1 MIDYGAGAFGRT
13 AYGQW
18 TDRTDGAAAI
28 IAAATTVSIGGATLG
43 GSGTVT
49 ALSTTSNVSADRIK
63 DGAATVS
70 SDSGSLYGVGSYG
83 SSDFGSDFGVIT
95 VNWERIRLGD
105 GTASASMTPALAV
118 EIIYQ
123 SDGTVTATTT
133 TSADSDVVVN
143 GDGTAAA
150 AASLAAVNYLRIR
163 KASGSTAPVATV
175 TASGRHKWQDITS
188 STGGAWDGEVDADV
202 TWTNLTAPSKTWT
215 ELESPYR

>member
-28 IAAATTVSIGGATLG
+28 IAAATTVSIGGATFG

-49 ALSTTSNVSADRIK
+49 ALATTSNVSADRII
-63 DGAATVS
+63 DGAATIS
-70 SDSGSLYGVGSYG
+70 SDSGSIYGLGSYG

-95 VNWERIRLGD
+95 VNWERIRLGE
-105 GTASASMTPALAV
+105 GTASASVTPTVVAK
-118 EIIYQ
+118 IIYQ

-133 TSADSDVVVN
+133 TSADSDVIVN
-143 GDGTAAA
+143 GQGSADAT
-150 AASLAAVNYLRIR
+150 ASLAAVNYLRVRNVDGTVIP
-163 KASGSTAPVATV
+163 SATF

-188 STGGAWDGEVDADV
+188 STGGAWENEVDTPV
-202 TWTNLTAPSKTWT
+202 VWT

>member
-1 MIDYGAGAFGRT
+1 MIDYGAGAYGRT

-28 IAAATTVSIGGATLG
+28 IATATTVSIGGATFG

-49 ALSTTSNVSADRIK
+49 AVSITSNVSADRIK
-63 DGAATVS
+63 DGSATVS
-70 SDSGSLYGVGSYG
+70 SDSGSLYGLGAYG
-83 SSDFGSDFGVIT
+83 SSDFGSDFGVMT
-95 VNWERIRLGD
+95 VNWERIRLGE
-105 GTASASMTPALAV
+105 GTASASVTPALAV

-123 SDGTVTATTT
+123 VDGTVTATTT

-150 AASLAAVNYLRIR
+150 LATSTIAYLRVR
-163 KASGSTAPVATV
+163 KVSGSTAPVATA

-202 TWTNLTAPSKTWT
+202 TWTNLTTPSKTWT

>member
-28 IAAATTVSIGGATLG
+28 IAAATTVSIGGATFG

-49 ALSTTSNVSADRIK
+49 ALATTSNVSADRII
-63 DGAATVS
+63 DGAATIS
-70 SDSGSLYGVGSYG
+70 SDSGSLYGLGSYG

-95 VNWERIRLGD
+95 VNWERIRLGE
-105 GTASASMTPALAV
+105 GTASASVTPTVVAK
-118 EIIYQ
+118 IIYQ
-123 SDGTVTATTT
+123 ADGTVTATTT
-133 TSADSDVVVN
+133 TSADSDVIVN
-143 GDGTAAA
+143 GQGSADAI
-150 AASLAAVNYLRIR
+150 ASLAAVNYLRIR
-163 KASGSTAPVATV
+163 NVDGTAIPSATF

-188 STGGAWDGEVDADV
+188 STGGAWENEVDTPV
-202 TWTNLTAPSKTWT
+202 VWT

>member
-1 MIDYGAGAFGRT
+1 MIDYGAGAYGRT

-28 IAAATTVSIGGATLG
+28 IAAATTVSIGGATFG

-49 ALSTTSNVSADRIK
+49 ALATTSNVSADRII
-63 DGAATVS
+63 DGAATIS
-70 SDSGSLYGVGSYG
+70 SDSGSLYGLGSYG

-95 VNWERIRLGD
+95 VNWERIRLGE
-105 GTASASMTPALAV
+105 GTASASVTPTVVAK
-118 EIIYQ
+118 IIYQ
-123 SDGTVTATTT
+123 ADGTVTANTT

-150 AASLAAVNYLRIR
+150 IASLAAVNYLRIR
-163 KASGSTAPVATV
+163 NVDGTAIPSATF

-188 STGGAWDGEVDADV
+188 STGGAWENEVDTPV
-202 TWTNLTAPSKTWT
+202 VWT

>member
-1 MIDYGAGAFGRT
+1 MIDYGAGAYGRT

-49 ALSTTSNVSADRIK
+49 ALATTSNVSADRII
-63 DGAATVS
+63 DGAATIS
-70 SDSGSLYGVGSYG
+70 SDSGSIYGLGSYG

-95 VNWERIRLGD
+95 VNWERIRLGE
-105 GTASASMTPALAV
+105 GTASASVTPTVVAK
-118 EIIYQ
+118 IIYQ
-123 SDGTVTATTT
+123 ADGTVTANTT

-150 AASLAAVNYLRIR
+150 IASLAAVNYLRIR
-163 KASGSTAPVATV
+163 NVDGTAIPSATF

-188 STGGAWDGEVDADV
+188 STGGAWENEVDTPV
-202 TWTNLTAPSKTWT
+202 VWT

>member
-1 MIDYGAGAFGRT
+1 MIDYGAGAYGRT

-49 ALSTTSNVSADRIK
+49 ALATTSNVSADRII
-63 DGAATVS
+63 DGAATIS
-70 SDSGSLYGVGSYG
+70 SDSGSIYGLGSYG

-95 VNWERIRLGD
+95 VNWERIRLGE
-105 GTASASMTPALAV
+105 GTASASVTPTVVAK
-118 EIIYQ
+118 IIYQ

-133 TSADSDVVVN
+133 TSADSDVIVN
-143 GDGTAAA
+143 GQGSADAT
-150 AASLAAVNYLRIR
+150 ASLAAVNYLRIR
-163 KASGSTAPVATV
+163 KASGSTAPVATF

-188 STGGAWDGEVDADV
+188 ATGGAWENEVDTPV
-202 TWTNLTAPSKTWT
+202 VWT

>member
-1 MIDYGAGAFGRT
+1 MIDYGAGAYGRT

-49 ALSTTSNVSADRIK
+49 AVSITSNVSADRII
-63 DGAATVS
+63 DGASTIS
-70 SDSGSLYGVGSYG
+70 SDSGSLYGLGTFG
-83 SSDFGSDFGVIT
+83 QSDFGSDYGSMS
-95 VNWERIRLGD
+95 VNWERIRLGE
-105 GTASASMTPALAV
+105 GTASASVTPTVVAK
-118 EIIYQ
+118 IIYQ
-123 SDGTVTATTT
+123 ADGTVTATTT

-163 KASGSTAPVATV
+163 KASGSTAPVATF

-202 TWTNLTAPSKTWT
+202 TWTNLTTPSKTWT
-215 ELESPYR
+215 ELDSPYR

>member
-1 MIDYGAGAFGRT
+1 MIDYGAGAYGRT

-28 IAAATTVSIGGATLG
+28 IAAATTVSIGGATFG

-49 ALSTTSNVSADRIK
+49 ALATTSNVSADRII
-63 DGAATVS
+63 DGAATIS
-70 SDSGSLYGVGSYG
+70 SDSGSIYGLGSYG

-95 VNWERIRLGD
+95 VNWERIRLGE
-105 GTASASMTPALAV
+105 GTASASVTPTVVAK
-118 EIIYQ
+118 IIYQ
-123 SDGTVTATTT
+123 ADGTVTANTT

-150 AASLAAVNYLRIR
+150 IASLAAVNYLRIR
-163 KASGSTAPVATV
+163 NVDGTAIPSATF

-188 STGGAWDGEVDADV
+188 STGGAWENEVDTPV
-202 TWTNLTAPSKTWT
+202 VWT

>member
-49 ALSTTSNVSADRIK
+49 ALATTSNVSADRII
-63 DGAATVS
+63 DGAATIS
-70 SDSGSLYGVGSYG
+70 SDSGSIYGLGSYG

-95 VNWERIRLGD
+95 VNWERIRLGE
-105 GTASASMTPALAV
+105 GTASASVTPTVVAK
-118 EIIYQ
+118 IIYQ
-123 SDGTVTATTT
+123 ADGTVTANTT

-150 AASLAAVNYLRIR
+150 IASLAAVNYLRIR
-163 KASGSTAPVATV
+163 NVDGTAIPSATF

-188 STGGAWDGEVDADV
+188 STGGAWENEVDTPV
-202 TWTNLTAPSKTWT
+202 VWT

>member
-1 MIDYGAGAFGRT
+1 MIDYGAGAYGRT

-28 IAAATTVSIGGATLG
+28 IAAATTVSIGGATFG

-49 ALSTTSNVSADRIK
+49 ALATTSNVSADRII
-63 DGAATVS
+63 DGAATIS
-70 SDSGSLYGVGSYG
+70 SDSGSLYGLGSYG

-95 VNWERIRLGD
+95 VNWERIRLGE
-105 GTASASMTPALAV
+105 GTASASVTPTVVAK
-118 EIIYQ
+118 IIYQ
-123 SDGTVTATTT
+123 SDGTATATTT

-150 AASLAAVNYLRIR
+150 IASLAAVNYLRIR
-163 KASGSTAPVATV
+163 NVDGTAIPSATF

-188 STGGAWDGEVDADV
+188 STGGAWENEVDTPV
-202 TWTNLTAPSKTWT
+202 VWT

>member
-28 IAAATTVSIGGATLG
+28 IAAATTVSIGGATFG

-49 ALSTTSNVSADRIK
+49 ALATTSNVSADRII
-63 DGAATVS
+63 DGAATIS
-70 SDSGSLYGVGSYG
+70 SDSGSIYGLGSYG

-95 VNWERIRLGD
+95 VNWERIRLGE
-105 GTASASMTPALAV
+105 GTASASVTPTVVAK
-118 EIIYQ
+118 IIYQ
-123 SDGTVTATTT
+123 ADGTVTANTT

-150 AASLAAVNYLRIR
+150 IASLAAVNYLRIR
-163 KASGSTAPVATV
+163 NVDGTAIPSATF

-188 STGGAWDGEVDADV
+188 STGGAWENEVDTPV
-202 TWTNLTAPSKTWT
+202 VWT